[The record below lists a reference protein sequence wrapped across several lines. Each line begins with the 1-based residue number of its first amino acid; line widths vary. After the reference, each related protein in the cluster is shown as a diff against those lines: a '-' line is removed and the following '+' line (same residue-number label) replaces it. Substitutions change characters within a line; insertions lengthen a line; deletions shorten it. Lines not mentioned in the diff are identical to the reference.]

1 MEVKHAQTQK
11 SSYAQ
16 ARQKRTLHQAI
27 TMKLQL
33 PETLLTQPVE
43 TPTGLTQGVP
53 LDTTQLDPILIEAV
67 ESQPEQ
73 PQQPEPEP
81 PQTEPPKTAKAKPA
95 ENTMKSAKPL
105 PWVGIALAA
114 LAAVVAV
121 ASQGTY
127 GSPTLRA
134 EQPHTPQPAGG
145 TRGIVWE

>member
-1 MEVKHAQTQK
+1 
-11 SSYAQ
+11 
-16 ARQKRTLHQAI
+16 
-27 TMKLQL
+27 MKLQL

-53 LDTTQLDPILIEAV
+53 LDNTQLDPILTEAV

-73 PQQPEPEP
+73 PRQPEPEP
-81 PQTEPPKTAKAKPA
+81 AQTEPPTAKANA
-95 ENTMKSAKPL
+95 EKNTMKSAKPL

-121 ASQGTY
+121 ASQGAY
-127 GSPTLRA
+127 GSPTLRT
-134 EQPHTPQPAGG
+134 EQPHAPQPAGG

>member
-1 MEVKHAQTQK
+1 
-11 SSYAQ
+11 
-16 ARQKRTLHQAI
+16 
-27 TMKLQL
+27 MKLQL

-53 LDTTQLDPILIEAV
+53 LDTTQLDPILTEAV

-73 PQQPEPEP
+73 PAQPELEP
-81 PQTEPPKTAKAKPA
+81 TQTEPLKAAKAKPT

-121 ASQGTY
+121 ASQGAGAY

-145 TRGIVWE
+145 NRGIVWE